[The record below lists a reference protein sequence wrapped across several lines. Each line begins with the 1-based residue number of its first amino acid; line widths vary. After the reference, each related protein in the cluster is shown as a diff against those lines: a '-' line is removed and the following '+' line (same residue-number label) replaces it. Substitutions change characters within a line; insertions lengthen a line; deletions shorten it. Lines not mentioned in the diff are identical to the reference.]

1 MFGSPAVQ
9 FHISRFFF
17 SVSMENTCQTSI
29 LVNSDTHPMKKTTC
43 SCSQSGT
50 CDNNISPRDSNLLQ
64 ENCLGVDSQQA
75 KKKDRVDGFDD
86 GRESRIMDI
95 CHGCSDDIYDN
106 ANSDALIEKLL
117 ELPPDLQNIKE
128 RDEGPRT
135 GSEKNRG
142 DYGILEQNMKQFH
155 MGTPN
160 LKEDYEI
167 PQNMTI
173 GELGQR
179 MNSRE
184 HSASFLTMGDTDLES
199 QIDSRFMQKESSE
212 STDVFQKK
220 VIKIEAEL
228 PDEIRKGQEFQ
239 RAIEDLQK
247 MFVSLEE
254 ENKALKTDVHRPLK
268 NNDGAKRLISGME
281 NYGWGGASTLEA
293 HKMKCIS
300 SEQQEKNPVVSRQ
313 NERHIEKKCNNVQEE
328 LLLEKGKSS
337 LRT

>member
-1 MFGSPAVQ
+1 M
-9 FHISRFFF
+9 
-17 SVSMENTCQTSI
+17 
-29 LVNSDTHPMKKTTC
+29 
-43 SCSQSGT
+43 
-50 CDNNISPRDSNLLQ
+50 
-64 ENCLGVDSQQA
+64 DSQQA

-86 GRESRIMDI
+86 GRESNIMDI
-95 CHGCSDDIYDN
+95 CHGCWDDIYDT

-117 ELPPDLQNIKE
+117 ELPPDLQNLKE

-155 MGTPN
+155 MGIPN

-167 PQNMTI
+167 PQNLTI

-184 HSASFLTMGDTDLES
+184 HTASFVTMGDTDLES
-199 QIDSRFMQKESSE
+199 QIDSKVMQKESSE
-212 STDVFQKK
+212 STDAFQKM

-247 MFVSLEE
+247 MFVS
-254 ENKALKTDVHRPLK
+254 
-268 NNDGAKRLISGME
+268 
-281 NYGWGGASTLEA
+281 
-293 HKMKCIS
+293 
-300 SEQQEKNPVVSRQ
+300 
-313 NERHIEKKCNNVQEE
+313 
-328 LLLEKGKSS
+328 
-337 LRT
+337 